1 MSGLSL
7 AGSGLT
13 LEQSSGGGSA
23 SNGFPITS
31 GQSGVVSSGGS
42 IIILSGG
49 TETISGTE
57 TIASGGSLII
67 AAGGSE
73 TVSGTETIASGGS
86 LSIAS
91 GGSEVVSPGGSLTV
105 SSGAVLSVTS
115 GAVISSGTAQALE
128 NAAGTAGLN
137 PLTPGGFATGRW
149 YGPPYA
155 RPTSVNI
162 NAASGTLYA
171 TLIYIPNTMSW
182 SALGSW
188 INTSTTAN
196 LLWGMFGPVTQTH
209 LANSLSG
216 TPKVGQTS
224 SAPISGTNAQHSAA
238 FTSALVPGW
247 YVGAVM
253 GDAAYSAGVVTA
265 AAVVSSWCGYLF
277 GDATA
282 PAGAASP
289 VVGFTSAGT
298 VFANGMPAN
307 LPTMTA
313 VTAANIVA
321 VAWLK

>member
-49 TETISGTE
+49 IETISGTE

-115 GAVISSGTAQALE
+115 GAVISSGTAQTLVDAQ
-128 NAAGTAGLN
+128 GSAGLN
-137 PLTPGGFATGRW
+137 PLHPGGFVAGRW
-149 YGPPYA
+149 YTGPMGTTGSSTTLA
-155 RPTSVNI
+155 LV
-162 NAASGTLYA
+162 SGTLYA
-171 TLIYIPNTMSW
+171 TLFYVPEVVSFT
-182 SALGSW
+182 ALGNW

-196 LLWGMFGPVTQTH
+196 LLWGAYGPITPTQF
-209 LANSLSG
+209 AAVLSG
-216 TPKVGQTS
+216 APKLGATTS
-224 SAPISGTNAQHSAA
+224 AAISATSAMHSAA
-238 FTSALVPGW
+238 FGSAMRPGW
-247 YVGAVM
+247 YVGCVM
-253 GDAAYSAGVVTA
+253 ADAACSATALAGVSSATAGYLLGFATGGVPTISAGFTVAGQT
-265 AAVVSSWCGYLF
+265 F
-277 GDATA
+277 G
-282 PAGAASP
+282 
-289 VVGFTSAGT
+289 
-298 VFANGMPAN
+298 NGMPAN
-307 LPTMTA
+307 LPVMTA
-313 VTAANIVA
+313 VAAASVA
-321 VAWLK
+321 AVQWMK